1 MNKTQERNQNF
12 QKIPNSEEIKEMREH
27 FVIELRRKKR
37 NKAVQKKRLFELIQE
52 DDTEQNNESFI
63 ELRRILKEMKTCSD
77 LNQFSFLLLEYK
89 KFSSMIQDFSL
100 YFDLDQVLVQK
111 FFMVLTSD
119 SLNAQK
125 VALWILINEFHH
137 SGKSIDFFMKCGV
150 LEVLYRVLLNTINLD
165 IVDHCLWVIGNIVSE
180 GVYYRD
186 CVTNNLVLYE
196 VIKLCNNDDTEVKR
210 QAIWVLFSICCQLPQ
225 PPLAV
230 AFCIFNVVQTGLDSE
245 DSLTIENSAW
255 IGFYLS
261 SSYKQILE
269 NILTPSLLLQILNLL
284 DKPETEILI
293 PILKILG
300 NISSGTDKQSTDI
313 VQFGFLNKLWTQLA
327 NPILKIKKEVLFILE
342 NILASTEDSALKI
355 LTSKSFSQVLDYLS
369 HPECQIKKHSVI
381 CICNATYQKS
391 KAVFTRLKKL
401 SILTH
406 LTNLLETRDEQILF
420 ESLKALKNLFSLSKL
435 YHGEENHLIF
445 IQNFEN
451 LSGPETLSVL
461 SSHSSRRISEES
473 LKILHEFFE
482 FESFASSQ
490 DLVLN

>member
-12 QKIPNSEEIKEMREH
+12 QKMPNYEEIKEVRDH

-37 NKAVQKKRLFELIQE
+37 NKAVQKKRLFVVSQD
-52 DDTEQNNESFI
+52 DDTEKNDELHI
-63 ELRRILKEMKTCSD
+63 EIKRILKGMKACSD
-77 LNQFSFLLLEYK
+77 LNHFSMLILEYK
-89 KFSSMIQDFSL
+89 KVSSLMQDFSL
-100 YFDLDQVLVQK
+100 YAELDQVLVQK
-111 FFMVLTSD
+111 FFLVLTSD

-137 SGKSIDFFMKCGV
+137 SGKSIDYFMNCGV
-150 LEVLYRVLLNTINLD
+150 LEVLYQVLLNTINLD

-230 AFCIFNVVQTGLDSE
+230 AYCIFNVMQTGLGSE

-269 NILTPSLLLQILNLL
+269 KILTSNILLHLLNLL
-284 DKPETEILI
+284 EKPETEILI
-293 PILKILG
+293 PILKIIG
-300 NISSGTDKQSTDI
+300 NISSGTDKQTTDI
-313 VQFGFLNKLWTQLA
+313 VNFGFLDKLWTQLS
-327 NPILKIKKEVLFILE
+327 NPILKVKKEVLFILE
-342 NILASTEDSALKI
+342 NIIASTEDSALKV
-355 LTSKSFSQVLDYLS
+355 LNSKSFSHIIDYTS
-369 HPECQIKKHSVI
+369 HPEHQIKKHSVL

-391 KAVFTRLKKL
+391 KSMFTRLKKL
-401 SILTH
+401 SVLTQ
-406 LTNLLETRDEQILF
+406 LTSLLETRDEQILF
-420 ESLKALKNLFSLSKL
+420 ECLKALKNLFCLSKL
-435 YHGEENHLIF
+435 YHGEENHSIF
-445 IQNFEN
+445 IRNFEN
-451 LSGPETLSVL
+451 LSGPDQLSLL
-461 SSHSSRRISEES
+461 SSHASRRISEES
-473 LKILHEFFE
+473 FRILHQFFE
-482 FESFASSQ
+482 WEPSGVYQ